1 VTLPNA
7 VNDTLATTSSTGWSG
22 VACWASSTAPASG
35 GRIAEVGVSS
45 TSKSRPQRATS
56 RRLSRSSVRA
66 AST

>member
-22 VACWASSTAPASG
+22 VACCASSTAPAIG

-56 RRLSRSSVRA
+56 RRLSSSSLRA
-66 AST
+66 ATT